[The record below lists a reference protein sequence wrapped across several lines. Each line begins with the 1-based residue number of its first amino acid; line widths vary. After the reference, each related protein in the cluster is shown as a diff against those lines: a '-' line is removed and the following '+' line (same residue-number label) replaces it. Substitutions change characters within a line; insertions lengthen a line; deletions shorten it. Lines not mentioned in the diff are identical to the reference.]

1 MEIAWWKDRINIS
14 KDICMVQRLQPSEP
28 YANIIIY
35 REFQG
40 FSAMHHAGCWLSL
53 AVMVTLPGNE
63 YWMTVPG
70 TRCQYENGT
79 VLMSV
84 IICLNA
90 SI

>member
-1 MEIAWWKDRINIS
+1 MQD
-14 KDICMVQRLQPSEP
+14 V
-28 YANIIIY
+28 
-35 REFQG
+35 G
-40 FSAMHHAGCWLSL
+40 FFFFSL
-53 AVMVTLPGNE
+53 AVMVTLPGNK

-90 SI
+90 SIYKKDYLIFGICLNRVHGGIYMCVCVCV